1 MFRHYGYF
9 TLQDDESRQQNSQFG
24 AAPQRDPRP
33 QDPVWTSPA
42 QITFYFSVFYV
53 WVFWDWLHV
62 VLKITEGQR
71 QSVYFDYND
80 IKCILIFI
88 LMLLFPGLRG

>member
-53 WVFWDWLHV
+53 CLCFEIDCMLS
-62 VLKITEGQR
+62 LKSLKGKDNL
-71 QSVYFDYND
+71 F
-80 IKCILIFI
+80 ILII
-88 LMLLFPGLRG
+88 MTLNVS